1 MFSQPLAIIQMVWN
15 KEAVLTRNLKTS
27 LLGTGSESQF
37 GRAFPLDHAK
47 ALHGRFAESGLVA
60 MVTLYMRST
69 VSRDEVYNA
78 CSCVYVHRK
87 VQCVA
92 ISARETKHFRVKIAS
107 KTGLCPH

>member
-1 MFSQPLAIIQMVWN
+1 MRGFSLGI
-15 KEAVLTRNLKTS
+15 LKLVYWEPVQRAS
-27 LLGTGSESQF
+27 LEERSHLIMQKRLS
-37 GRAFPLDHAK
+37 K

-60 MVTLYMRST
+60 MVTLSMRST